1 MRWWRYI
8 LLGLAVVGSAAAER
22 PEPIALASLGR
33 VLTLPGRPA
42 GVVVAADGEV
52 YVSDAALGT
61 VHVVEL
67 SGRAYQLADGLDGP
81 YGLALDSGG
90 RLLIV
95 ERGRGR
101 ILRRGAGGG
110 LTVLAEG
117 LREPEWIVAAGDGSV
132 FVTVDRREIV
142 KLGAEGLEVFA
153 AGLDHAGGLA
163 LTPVSLSVTTK
174 TGALQYS
181 LSTAGSAPELA
192 WGGLK
197 HGAGAAVD
205 LFGAIYVAAREV
217 DAAGV
222 KAKDAVAKLHPSGA
236 VTLVARGL
244 REPLGTA
251 LGPDGSLYVTD
262 AADGAVLRLRAPA
275 PPVLAASPAFTHL
288 DVVRINGAADASAR
302 VDVAT
307 SRGVFSTGTGAS
319 GTFGLSV
326 PLELDVDNVFQVF
339 ATAALGAGLTGAPAE
354 VRVKQDSRPP
364 TVRFARPGPTGY
376 LRSVATIEV
385 DATDDGSGIEHVA
398 LSRDGTPLA
407 ASRGRLV
414 APWDTIAAGDGS
426 HTLAAVAVDRAGNRA
441 MATRVVRVDNTPP
454 ETVLTQVPPE
464 AVRSRAAGFRFS
476 GADNLTPSD
485 RLLFSWRLDG
495 SPWSVPSPVPA
506 LTLEELAPGEHLFE
520 VAALDLAG
528 NEDPTPAAA
537 RFVIRSG
544 PALTIST
551 PAAGTVV
558 GEGLLLVRGS
568 LDAGG
573 EEAGVIVNE
582 VPATVDGGTFAALVP
597 VFVDTVAL
605 TAVATTAGGIATHTV
620 EITVTPGTGAP
631 AVVATPAAGL
641 APLSVTF
648 AVSGGVGV
656 SRLELDAD
664 GDGRPDVTAAGG
676 ESASFTYAVPGVYF
690 PVVRI
695 TDITGAVVSATTLVQ
710 VADAATFEDGRRLTW
725 SILRDALARGD
736 VAAAAGAFA
745 ATSRGRYAA
754 ALTALA
760 PELPRIA
767 REMEDLALVTTDEGL
782 AELATTRVQDGR
794 TRLYLVYFVL
804 DDDGRWRIL
813 MM

>member
-1 MRWWRYI
+1 MRRWRYI
-8 LLGLAVVGSAAAER
+8 LLGLAVVGSAAGER
-22 PEPIALASLGR
+22 PEPIALAPLER
-33 VLTLPGRPA
+33 VLTLPGRPV
-42 GVVVAADGEV
+42 GVVVAADGSV
-52 YVSDAALGT
+52 YLSDATLGT
-61 VHVVEL
+61 VHVVEA
-67 SGRAYQLADGLDGP
+67 SGRAHQLADGLHLP
-81 YGLALDSGG
+81 HGLALDSEG

-101 ILRRGAGGG
+101 ILRRGAGGD
-110 LTVLAEG
+110 LSVLAEG

-132 FVTVDRREIV
+132 FVTVDRREIL
-142 KLGAEGLEVFA
+142 KLGSEGLEVFA

-174 TGALQYS
+174 TGALQYP
-181 LSTAGSAPELA
+181 LWAAGSLPAMA
-192 WGGLK
+192 WDGLK
-197 HGAGAAVD
+197 HAAGAAVD
-205 LFGAIYVAAREV
+205 PFGAIYAASEEV

-222 KAKDAVAKLHPSGA
+222 RAKDAVAKLHPSGA
-236 VTLVARGL
+236 VTLVAVGL

-262 AADGAVLRLRAPA
+262 AADRAVLRLQAPA
-275 PPVLAASPAFTHL
+275 PPVLIAPPAFTLL
-288 DVVRINGAADASAR
+288 DVVRISGTADARAR

-307 SRGVFSTGTGAS
+307 PRGVFSTGTGAG
-319 GTFGLSV
+319 GTFVLSV
-326 PLELDVDNVFQVF
+326 PLEPDADNVLQVF

-354 VRVKQDSRPP
+354 ARVRQDSRPP
-364 TVRFARPGPTGY
+364 TVRFTRPGTTGY
-376 LRSVATIEV
+376 VRSVTTVEV
-385 DATDDGSGIEHVA
+385 DATDDGSGIEQVA

-407 ASRGRLV
+407 ASGGRLV
-414 APWDTIAAGDGS
+414 APWDTTAAGDGP

-441 MATRVVRVDNTPP
+441 TATRVVLVDNTPP

-464 AVRSRAAGFRFS
+464 AARSRAAGFRFS

-495 SPWSVPSPVPA
+495 SAWSVPSPASA
-506 LTLEELAPGEHLFE
+506 LTLEEQAPGEHLFE
-520 VAALDLAG
+520 VVALDRAA

-537 RFVIRSG
+537 RFVTRSG
-544 PALTIST
+544 PALTISA
-551 PAAGTVV
+551 PSAGTVV
-558 GEGLLLVRGS
+558 SEGLLLVRGS

-573 EEAGVIVNE
+573 EEVGVIVND
-582 VPATVDGGTFAALVP
+582 VPATVDGRTFAALVP
-597 VFVDTVAL
+597 VFIDTLAL

-631 AVVATPAAGL
+631 GVVATPASGL

-664 GDGRPDVTAAGG
+664 GDGRPDVTVDGG
-676 ESASFTYAVPGVYF
+676 ESASFTYTVPGVYF
-690 PVVRI
+690 PAVRI
-695 TDITGAVVSATTLVQ
+695 TGTAGAVASATTLVQ

-725 SILRDALARGD
+725 AILHDALARGD
-736 VAAAAGAFA
+736 VAAAASAFA
-745 ATSRGRYAA
+745 ATSRGRYEA

-767 REMEDLALVTTDEGL
+767 REMEDLALVTADEGL